1 MDVINYNV
9 MKNKHSYS
17 APEAEILKVK
27 FEKNFMDSFNT
38 DGSDFSDHG
47 NVKPQGEDV
56 WHWYDNN

>member
-1 MDVINYNV
+1 

-56 WHWYDNN
+56 WQWYDNN